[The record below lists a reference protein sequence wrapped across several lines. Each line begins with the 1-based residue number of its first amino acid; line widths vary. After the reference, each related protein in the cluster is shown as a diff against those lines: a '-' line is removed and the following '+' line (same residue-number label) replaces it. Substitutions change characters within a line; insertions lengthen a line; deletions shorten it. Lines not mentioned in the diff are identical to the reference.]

1 MLILRIRHAE
11 TALAD
16 GRLDEA
22 FELVREP
29 KLRGHRRGQD
39 LATRL
44 VEAFAKRSREHLTAS
59 RFAAALTDCEK
70 AQQLA
75 GDQPQLI
82 ALRNEAMDAA
92 SNQRRVERMKANAVA
107 AARNEI
113 DNGRLA
119 AGERLLAVASVHD
132 TRAGQLL
139 QELGQRHNLV
149 DSAVKNADDAL
160 DRDDVDAAL
169 MELDRARHA
178 NQSDKRIKELADRL
192 KHLLRERLSA
202 AIEEG
207 RLDRADSIGQRLIRV
222 DEQGAESQHLLAALA
237 QCKAAWDRIDH
248 GRVHD
253 ADEIC
258 RRLHVMFPKA
268 KWLNDVC
275 KHLSNANDAM
285 EALRTGPLGL
295 LTTSPQFRHDS
306 PTMVPGATRGMGVP
320 PVRLETRVEP
330 AARGRDAHAT
340 DGLPSK
346 FIVQVDG
353 AGSCM
358 VLRQPTVTI
367 GPVSSDRI
375 PDIGLIAEA
384 GAPVATVERADED
397 YFLRG
402 SVLAVNDKP
411 AANKLLVTGD
421 RISLTPRC
429 RVSFILPSAASTT
442 AVLDLIGARFPRADV
457 RRVILLDRELVIGP
471 GQTAHMRCDMTPEP
485 IVLHVRDNRLF
496 CRTTAEVEVNGQPMD
511 REKGIPLGAH
521 VRVGLVSFVVTKA

>member
-1 MLILRIRHAE
+1 VLILRIRHAE

-44 VEAFAKRSREHLTAS
+44 VEAFAKRGREHLTAG
-59 RFAAALTDCEK
+59 RYTAALTDCEK

-82 ALRNEAMDAA
+82 ALRSEAMDAA
-92 SNQRRVERMKANAVA
+92 TNQRRTERMKANAVA
-107 AARNEI
+107 AARDEI

-119 AGERLLAVASVHD
+119 AGERLLVVASVHD

-149 DSAVKNADDAL
+149 DSAVKGADDAL
-160 DRDDVDAAL
+160 DRDDIDAAL
-169 MELDRARHA
+169 VELDRARHA
-178 NQSDKRIKELADRL
+178 DRSDKRIKQLSDRL
-192 KHLLRERLSA
+192 KIVLRDRLND

-207 RLDRADSIGQRLIRV
+207 RLDRADSLGQRLIRV
-222 DEQGAESQHLLAALA
+222 DEQGAESQHLLAALS

-253 ADEIC
+253 AEEIC
-258 RRLHVMFPKA
+258 RRLTVQFPKA
-268 KWLNDVC
+268 KWITEAC
-275 KHLSNANDAM
+275 KHLSAASDSM
-285 EALRTGPLGL
+285 ESLRTGPLGL
-295 LTTSPQFRHDS
+295 LTTAPQFRHDA
-306 PTMVPGATRGMGVP
+306 PTQAPSMATRGMGASP
-320 PVRLETRVEP
+320 MRSEP
-330 AARGRDAHAT
+330 RPEAVHGRGAHAT
-340 DGLPSK
+340 EGLPSK

-358 VLRQPTVTI
+358 VLRQSTVTI

-384 GAPVATVERADED
+384 GAPVATIERADED

-411 AANKLLVTGD
+411 AANKLLVSGD

-429 RVSFILPSAASTT
+429 RVSFVTPSAASTT

-457 RRVILLDRELVIGP
+457 RRVVLLDRELVIGP
-471 GQTAHMRCDMTPEP
+471 GMSSHMRCDTTPEP

-496 CRTTAEVEVNGQPMD
+496 CRSSAEVEVNGQPMD
-511 REKGIPLGAH
+511 REKGIPVGAN
-521 VRVGLVSFVVTKA
+521 VRVGLVSFVVTQA

>member
-44 VEAFAKRSREHLTAS
+44 VEAFTKRGREHLTAG

-82 ALRNEAMDAA
+82 ALRSEAMDAA
-92 SNQRRVERMKANAVA
+92 TNQRRAERIKANAVA
-107 AARNEI
+107 AARDEI

-149 DSAVKNADDAL
+149 DSAVKGADDAL
-160 DRDDVDAAL
+160 DRDDIDAAL
-169 MELDRARHA
+169 VELDRARHA
-178 NQSDKRIKELADRL
+178 DRSDKRIKELSDRL
-192 KHLLRERLSA
+192 KHVLRDRLNE

-207 RLDRADSIGQRLIRV
+207 RLDRADSLGQRLIRV

-237 QCKAAWDRIDH
+237 QCKAAWERIDH

-253 ADEIC
+253 AEEIC
-258 RRLHVMFPKA
+258 RRLMVQFPKA
-268 KWLNDVC
+268 KWITEAC
-275 KHLSNANDAM
+275 KHLSAANDSM
-285 EALRTGPLGL
+285 ESLRTGPLGL
-295 LTTSPQFRHDS
+295 LTTAPTFRHDAPTQS
-306 PTMVPGATRGMGVP
+306 PSMSPRI
-320 PVRLETRVEP
+320 TRVSP
-330 AARGRDAHAT
+330 VPSAQPGRDARDT
-340 DGLPSK
+340 GNGLPSK
-346 FIVQVDG
+346 FIVPVDG
-353 AGSCM
+353 AGSCL
-358 VLRQPTVTI
+358 VFRQSTVTI
-367 GPVSSDRI
+367 GPISSDRI

-384 GAPVATVERADED
+384 GAPVATIERADED

-411 AANKLLVTGD
+411 AANKLLVSGD

-429 RVSFILPSAASTT
+429 RVSFIVPSAASTT

-457 RRVILLDRELVIGP
+457 RRVVLLDRELVIGP
-471 GQTAHMRCDMTPEP
+471 GMSSHMRCDTTPEP

-496 CRTTAEVEVNGQPMD
+496 CRSTAEVEVNGQPMD
-511 REKGIPLGAH
+511 REKGIPVGAN

>member
-44 VEAFAKRSREHLTAS
+44 VEAFAKRGREHLSAG

-75 GDQPQLI
+75 GDQAQLV
-82 ALRNEAMDAA
+82 ALRSEAMDAA
-92 SNQRRVERMKANAVA
+92 TNQRRIERLKANAVA

-149 DSAVKNADDAL
+149 DSAVKNATDAL
-160 DRDDVDAAL
+160 DRDDIDAAL
-169 MELDRARHA
+169 MELDLARHA

-192 KHLLRERLSA
+192 KHMLRERLGD

-207 RLDRADSIGQRLIRV
+207 RLDRADSLGARLIRV
-222 DEQGAESQHLLAALA
+222 DERGAESQHLLAALA

-248 GRVHD
+248 GRVHE
-253 ADEIC
+253 AEEIC
-258 RRLHVMFPKA
+258 RRLTVQFPKA
-268 KWLNDVC
+268 KWINDAC
-275 KHLSNANDAM
+275 KQLSSASEAM

-295 LTTSPQFRHDS
+295 LTTAPQFNHDS
-306 PTMVPGATRGMGVP
+306 PTVMPGAATRITAVP
-320 PVRLETRVEP
+320 AVPSTP
-330 AARGRDAHAT
+330 HGRDARDT
-340 DGLPSK
+340 GNGLPSK

-367 GPVSSDRI
+367 GPISSDRI

-384 GAPVATVERADED
+384 GAPVATIERADED

-411 AANKLLVTGD
+411 ASNKLLVTGD

-429 RVSFILPSAASTT
+429 RVSFVVPSAASTT

-471 GQTAHMRCDMTPEP
+471 GQTAHMRCDTTPEP

-496 CRTTAEVEVNGQPMD
+496 CRTTAEVEVDGHPMD
-511 REKGIPLGAH
+511 REKGIPIGAH